1 VVVLGRDAPA
11 DDGPTCRLGRYRAA
25 DGSAGAPVE
34 VDLDRPHAT
43 LVVGKRG
50 YGKSY
55 TLGVLAEAC
64 ALAPGVAP
72 VVVDPVGALAGTA
85 GGDVP
90 GRVLAPRVRA
100 DAVPARAWPDLLG
113 LDPGAGAGALV
124 WRAADAAGSL
134 AGMRERVADASA
146 GEAARRAAANHL
158 RLAASWGVFDPD
170 APGPAGL
177 ADGGVTVLD
186 CAGLDP
192 APAAAVV
199 RAVASGLYAARV
211 DDDLAR
217 LPWLFVDEAHAA
229 FEGVGGPALRRL
241 FTRGRA
247 PGVGV
252 VAATQR
258 PGALPAVARSQADL
272 VVAHRLTARPDV
284 ESLAAAAPT
293 YLDAPLRERLPG
305 DVGEAL
311 VVDDVT
317 ESVHAVRVRERRTPH
332 EGGTPRASRTAA
344 VRPAAGRGDAPAGAA
359 AVGADGADAADDS
372 SRDGPAGSETDE

>member
-113 LDPGAGAGALV
+113 LDPGGGAGALV

-134 AGMRERVADASA
+134 AEMRERVADASA

-177 ADGGVTVLD
+177 ADDGVTVLD

-199 RAVASGLYAARV
+199 RAEWKRFFEQEGLSLEVELALAVSDDNQAAIELLATDLTGRANAGELESSGPDRDPRSYPAALGY
-211 DDDLAR
+211 DDD
-217 LPWLFVDEAHAA
+217 
-229 FEGVGGPALRRL
+229 
-241 FTRGRA
+241 
-247 PGVGV
+247 
-252 VAATQR
+252 
-258 PGALPAVARSQADL
+258 
-272 VVAHRLTARPDV
+272 
-284 ESLAAAAPT
+284 
-293 YLDAPLRERLPG
+293 
-305 DVGEAL
+305 
-311 VVDDVT
+311 
-317 ESVHAVRVRERRTPH
+317 
-332 EGGTPRASRTAA
+332 
-344 VRPAAGRGDAPAGAA
+344 
-359 AVGADGADAADDS
+359 DG
-372 SRDGPAGSETDE
+372 